1 MRLLHRQ
8 ERDVAFTRAQRL
20 AGATAAALAT
30 LLELE
35 RLHPRFSRLHEE
47 RGLCHVALRQ
57 APEAIGALLEAV
69 RINPALPA
77 RWSML
82 EGLYRMTGQPENA
95 VAAAA
100 HVPTLKQL
108 PPEVVAATDAKND
121 AAASLVTHC
130 VGCNAEKYAGG
141 RERARPRTT

>member
-1 MRLLHRQ
+1 MPAEPSFPVELEVGRIRALLR
-8 ERDVAFTRAQRL
+8 ERHYAEALRAADALCGRVPENRDALYLRARAQRL
-20 AGATAAALAT
+20 SGATAAALAT

-77 RWSML
+77 S
-82 EGLYRMTGQPENA
+82 
-95 VAAAA
+95 
-100 HVPTLKQL
+100 
-108 PPEVVAATDAKND
+108 
-121 AAASLVTHC
+121 
-130 VGCNAEKYAGG
+130 
-141 RERARPRTT
+141 